1 MYEKIL
7 VVDDIEDIRSL
18 LQEALQASGYH
29 TLEAAGGRE
38 ALSMIEAESPDLV
51 ILDIAM
57 PVMSGFQVLRQLRKN
72 SDIPVIMLSARTDTV
87 DKVESLELGADDYIT
102 KPFEI
107 AEMIARVE
115 AVLRRRKTMPR
126 VIEKVDFNDGQLLI
140 NIAKRHVTLKG
151 EEVELTP
158 KEYELLRELVLNA
171 GTVLEYQRILD
182 AVWGKE
188 YGNAKELVQV
198 TLKRLRAKIEVDP
211 GNPKY
216 VLTISGVGYRF
227 KEIS

>member
-1 MYEKIL
+1 MNEKIL
-7 VVDDIEDIRSL
+7 VVDDIEDIRNL
-18 LQEALQASGYH
+18 LQEALQANGYH
-29 TLEAAGGRE
+29 TLEAADGRE
-38 ALSMIEAESPDLV
+38 ALSMIETKSPDLV
-51 ILDIAM
+51 VLDIAM

-107 AEMIARVE
+107 AEMTARVE
-115 AVLRRRKTMPR
+115 AVLRRRKTISN
-126 VIEKVDFNDGQLLI
+126 VINKVEFNDGQLLI
-140 NIAKRHVTLKG
+140 DLAKRRVTLKG

-158 KEYELLRELVLNA
+158 KEYELLRELVLNT
-171 GTVLEYQRILD
+171 GTVLEYQQILN

>member
-18 LQEALQASGYH
+18 LQEALQANGYH
-29 TLEAAGGRE
+29 TLEAADGRE
-38 ALSMIEAESPDLV
+38 ALSMIETESPDLV

-107 AEMIARVE
+107 AEMTARVE
-115 AVLRRRKTMPR
+115 AVLRRRKTMSR
-126 VIEKVDFNDGQLLI
+126 VIDKVDFNDGQLLI
-140 NIAKRHVTLKG
+140 NLAKRHVTLKG

-182 AVWGKE
+182 AVWGKG

>member
-18 LQEALQASGYH
+18 LQEALQANEYH
-29 TLEAAGGRE
+29 TLEAADGRE
-38 ALSMIEAESPDLV
+38 ALRMIETESPDLV

-107 AEMIARVE
+107 AEMTARVE
-115 AVLRRRKTMPR
+115 AVLRRRKTMSR
-126 VIEKVDFNDGQLLI
+126 VIDKVDFNDGQLLI
-140 NIAKRHVTLKG
+140 NLAKRHVTLKG

-182 AVWGKE
+182 AVWGKG

>member
-29 TLEAAGGRE
+29 TLEAADGRE

-107 AEMIARVE
+107 AEMTARVE
-115 AVLRRRKTMPR
+115 AVLRRRKTISN
-126 VIEKVDFNDGQLLI
+126 VINKVEFNDGQLLI
-140 NIAKRHVTLKG
+140 DLAKRRVTLKG

-216 VLTISGVGYRF
+216 VLTVSGVGYRF

>member
-18 LQEALQASGYH
+18 LQEALQANGYS
-29 TLEAAGGRE
+29 TLEAADGRE
-38 ALSMIEAESPDLV
+38 ALSIIETEPPDLV

-107 AEMIARVE
+107 AEMTARVE
-115 AVLRRRKTMPR
+115 AVLRRRKTMSR
-126 VIEKVDFNDGQLLI
+126 VIDKVEFNDGQLLI
-140 NIAKRHVTLKG
+140 NLAKRRVTLKG
-151 EEVELTP
+151 EAVELTP
-158 KEYELLRELVLNA
+158 KEYGLLRELVLNA

-216 VLTISGVGYRF
+216 ILTISGVGYRF

>member
-18 LQEALQASGYH
+18 LQEALQANGYS
-29 TLEAAGGRE
+29 TLEAADGRE
-38 ALSMIEAESPDLV
+38 ALSIIETEPPDLV

-107 AEMIARVE
+107 AEMTARVE
-115 AVLRRRKTMPR
+115 AVLRRRKTMSR
-126 VIEKVDFNDGQLLI
+126 VIDKVDFNDGQLLI
-140 NIAKRHVTLKG
+140 NLAKRHVTLKG

-182 AVWGKE
+182 AVWGKG

>member
-18 LQEALQASGYH
+18 LQEALQANGYH
-29 TLEAAGGRE
+29 TLEAADGRE
-38 ALSMIEAESPDLV
+38 ALRIIETESPDLV

-107 AEMIARVE
+107 AEMTARVE
-115 AVLRRRKTMPR
+115 AVLRRRKTMSR
-126 VIEKVDFNDGQLLI
+126 VIDKVDFNDGQLLI
-140 NIAKRHVTLKG
+140 NLAKRHVTLKG

-182 AVWGKE
+182 AVWGKG

>member
-18 LQEALQASGYH
+18 LQEALQANGYS
-29 TLEAAGGRE
+29 TLEAADGRE
-38 ALSMIEAESPDLV
+38 ALSIIETEPPDLV

-107 AEMIARVE
+107 AEMTARVE
-115 AVLRRRKTMPR
+115 AVLRRRKTMSR
-126 VIEKVDFNDGQLLI
+126 VIDKVEFNDGQLLI
-140 NIAKRHVTLKG
+140 NLAKRRVTLKG
-151 EEVELTP
+151 EAVELTP

-216 VLTISGVGYRF
+216 ILTISGVGYRF

>member
-29 TLEAAGGRE
+29 TLEAADGRE

-72 SDIPVIMLSARTDTV
+72 SDIPIIMLSARTDTV

-107 AEMIARVE
+107 AEMTARVE
-115 AVLRRRKTMPR
+115 AVLRRRKTISN
-126 VIEKVDFNDGQLLI
+126 VINKVEFNDGQLLI
-140 NIAKRHVTLKG
+140 DLAKRRVTLKG

-216 VLTISGVGYRF
+216 VLTVSGVGYRF

>member
-18 LQEALQASGYH
+18 LQEALQANGYH
-29 TLEAAGGRE
+29 TLEATDGRE
-38 ALSMIEAESPDLV
+38 ALSMIETESPDLV

-107 AEMIARVE
+107 AEMTARVE
-115 AVLRRRKTMPR
+115 AVLRRRKTMSR
-126 VIEKVDFNDGQLLI
+126 VIDKVDFNDGQLLI
-140 NIAKRHVTLKG
+140 NLAKRHVTLKG

-182 AVWGKE
+182 AVWGKG

>member
-29 TLEAAGGRE
+29 TLEAADGRE
-38 ALSMIEAESPDLV
+38 ALSMIETESPDLV

-72 SDIPVIMLSARTDTV
+72 SDIPIIMLSARTDTV

-107 AEMIARVE
+107 AEMTARVE
-115 AVLRRRKTMPR
+115 AVLRRRKTMSY
-126 VIEKVDFNDGQLLI
+126 VINKVEFNDGQLLI
-140 NIAKRHVTLKG
+140 DLAKRRVTLKG

-216 VLTISGVGYRF
+216 VLTVSGVGYRF

>member
-18 LQEALQASGYH
+18 LQEALQANGYS
-29 TLEAAGGRE
+29 TLEAADGRE
-38 ALSMIEAESPDLV
+38 ALSIIETEPPDLV

-107 AEMIARVE
+107 AEMTARVE
-115 AVLRRRKTMPR
+115 AVLRRRKTMSR
-126 VIEKVDFNDGQLLI
+126 VIDKVEFNDGQLLI
-140 NIAKRHVTLKG
+140 NLSKRRVTLKG

-216 VLTISGVGYRF
+216 VMTISGVGYRF

>member
-18 LQEALQASGYH
+18 LQEALQANGYH
-29 TLEAAGGRE
+29 TLEAADGRE

-57 PVMSGFQVLRQLRKN
+57 PVMSGFHVLRQLRKN

-107 AEMIARVE
+107 AEMTARVE
-115 AVLRRRKTMPR
+115 AVLRRRKTMSR
-126 VIEKVDFNDGQLLI
+126 VIDKVEFNDGQLLI
-140 NIAKRHVTLKG
+140 NLAKRRVTLKG

-158 KEYELLRELVLNA
+158 KEYELLRELVLNT
-171 GTVLEYQRILD
+171 GTVLEYQQILN

>member
-18 LQEALQASGYH
+18 LQEALQANGYS
-29 TLEAAGGRE
+29 TLEAADGRE
-38 ALSMIEAESPDLV
+38 ALSIIETEPPDLV

-107 AEMIARVE
+107 AEMTARVE

-140 NIAKRHVTLKG
+140 NLAKRHVTLKG

>member
-29 TLEAAGGRE
+29 TLEAADGRE

-72 SDIPVIMLSARTDTV
+72 SDIPIIMLSARTDTV

-107 AEMIARVE
+107 AEMTARVE
-115 AVLRRRKTMPR
+115 AVLRRRKTISN
-126 VIEKVDFNDGQLLI
+126 VINKVEFNDGQLLI
-140 NIAKRHVTLKG
+140 DLAKRRVTLKG

-171 GTVLEYQRILD
+171 GTVLEYQRMLD

-216 VLTISGVGYRF
+216 VLTVSGVGYRF

>member
-18 LQEALQASGYH
+18 LQEALQANGYH
-29 TLEAAGGRE
+29 TLEAADGRE
-38 ALSMIEAESPDLV
+38 ALRMIETESPDLV

-107 AEMIARVE
+107 AEMTARVE
-115 AVLRRRKTMPR
+115 AVLRRRKTMSR
-126 VIEKVDFNDGQLLI
+126 VIDKVDFNDGQLLI
-140 NIAKRHVTLKG
+140 NLAKRHVTLKG

-182 AVWGKE
+182 AVWGKG

>member
-18 LQEALQASGYH
+18 LQEALQANGYH
-29 TLEAAGGRE
+29 ILEATDGHE
-38 ALSMIEAESPDLV
+38 ALSMIETESPDLV

-57 PVMSGFQVLRQLRKN
+57 PVMSGFHVLRQLRKN

-107 AEMIARVE
+107 AEMTARVE

-140 NIAKRHVTLKG
+140 NLAKRRVTLKG
-151 EEVELTP
+151 EEIELTP

-211 GNPKY
+211 RNPKY
-216 VLTISGVGYRF
+216 VLTISSVGYRF

>member
-29 TLEAAGGRE
+29 TLEAADGRE

-72 SDIPVIMLSARTDTV
+72 SDIPIIMLSARTDTV

-107 AEMIARVE
+107 AEMTARVE
-115 AVLRRRKTMPR
+115 AVLRRGKTMSH
-126 VIEKVDFNDGQLLI
+126 VIDKVEFNDGQLLI
-140 NIAKRHVTLKG
+140 NLAKRRITLKG

-216 VLTISGVGYRF
+216 VLTVSGVGYRF

>member
-18 LQEALQASGYH
+18 LQEALQANGYH
-29 TLEAAGGRE
+29 TLEAADGRE
-38 ALSMIEAESPDLV
+38 ALSMIETESPDLV

-107 AEMIARVE
+107 AEMTARVE
-115 AVLRRRKTMPR
+115 AVLRRRKTMSR
-126 VIEKVDFNDGQLLI
+126 VIDKVDFNDGQLLI
-140 NIAKRHVTLKG
+140 NLAKRLVTLKG

-182 AVWGKE
+182 AVWGKG

>member
-7 VVDDIEDIRSL
+7 VVDDIEDIRNL

-29 TLEAAGGRE
+29 TLEAADGRE

-72 SDIPVIMLSARTDTV
+72 SDIPIIMLSARTDTV

-107 AEMIARVE
+107 AEMTARVE
-115 AVLRRRKTMPR
+115 AVLRRRKTISN
-126 VIEKVDFNDGQLLI
+126 VINKVEFNDGQLLI
-140 NIAKRHVTLKG
+140 DLAKRRVTLKG

-216 VLTISGVGYRF
+216 VLTVSGVGYRF

>member
-29 TLEAAGGRE
+29 TLEAADGRE

-72 SDIPVIMLSARTDTV
+72 SDIPIIMLSARTDTV

-107 AEMIARVE
+107 AEMTARVE
-115 AVLRRRKTMPR
+115 AVLRRRKTISN
-126 VIEKVDFNDGQLLI
+126 VINKVEFNDGQLLI
-140 NIAKRHVTLKG
+140 DLAKRRVTLKG

>member
-1 MYEKIL
+1 MFY
-7 VVDDIEDIRSL
+7 DSF
-18 LQEALQASGYH
+18 G
-29 TLEAAGGRE
+29 
-38 ALSMIEAESPDLV
+38 
-51 ILDIAM
+51 
-57 PVMSGFQVLRQLRKN
+57 KN

-107 AEMIARVE
+107 AEMTARVE

-140 NIAKRHVTLKG
+140 NLAKRRVTLKG
-151 EEVELTP
+151 EEIELTP

-211 GNPKY
+211 RNPKY
-216 VLTISGVGYRF
+216 VLTISSVGYRF

>member
-18 LQEALQASGYH
+18 LQEALQANGYH
-29 TLEAAGGRE
+29 TLEAADGRE

-57 PVMSGFQVLRQLRKN
+57 PVMNGFQVLRQLRKN

-107 AEMIARVE
+107 VEMTARVE
-115 AVLRRRKTMPR
+115 AVLRRRKTMSR
-126 VIEKVDFNDGQLLI
+126 VIDKVEFNDGQLLI
-140 NIAKRHVTLKG
+140 DLAKRRVTLKG

-216 VLTISGVGYRF
+216 VLTVSGVGYRF

>member
-18 LQEALQASGYH
+18 LQEALQANGYH
-29 TLEAAGGRE
+29 TLEAADGRE

-107 AEMIARVE
+107 AEMTARVE
-115 AVLRRRKTMPR
+115 AVLRRRKTMSR
-126 VIEKVDFNDGQLLI
+126 VIDKVDFNDGQLLI
-140 NIAKRHVTLKG
+140 NLAKRHVTLKG

>member
-29 TLEAAGGRE
+29 TLEAADGRE

-72 SDIPVIMLSARTDTV
+72 SDIPIIMLSARTDTV

-107 AEMIARVE
+107 AEMTARVE
-115 AVLRRRKTMPR
+115 AVLRRRKTISN
-126 VIEKVDFNDGQLLI
+126 VINKVEFNDGQLLI
-140 NIAKRHVTLKG
+140 NLAKRRVTLKG

>member
-18 LQEALQASGYH
+18 LQEALQANGYH
-29 TLEAAGGRE
+29 TLEAADGRE
-38 ALSMIEAESPDLV
+38 ALSIIETESPDLV

-107 AEMIARVE
+107 AEMTARVE
-115 AVLRRRKTMPR
+115 AVLRRRKTMSR
-126 VIEKVDFNDGQLLI
+126 VIDKVDFNDGQLLI
-140 NIAKRHVTLKG
+140 NLAKRHVTLKG

-182 AVWGKE
+182 AVWGKG

>member
-18 LQEALQASGYH
+18 LQEALQANGYS
-29 TLEAAGGRE
+29 TLEAADGRE
-38 ALSMIEAESPDLV
+38 ALSIIETEPPDLV

-107 AEMIARVE
+107 AEMTARVE
-115 AVLRRRKTMPR
+115 AVLRRRKTMSR
-126 VIEKVDFNDGQLLI
+126 VIDKVEFNDGQLLI
-140 NIAKRHVTLKG
+140 NLAKRRVTLKG
-151 EEVELTP
+151 EAVELTP
-158 KEYELLRELVLNA
+158 KEYGLLRELVLNA
-171 GTVLEYQRILD
+171 GTVMEYQRILD

>member
-18 LQEALQASGYH
+18 LQEALQANEYH
-29 TLEAAGGRE
+29 TLEAADGRE
-38 ALSMIEAESPDLV
+38 ALSMIETESPDLV

-107 AEMIARVE
+107 AEMTARVE
-115 AVLRRRKTMPR
+115 AVLRRRKTMSR
-126 VIEKVDFNDGQLLI
+126 VIDKVDFNDGQLLI
-140 NIAKRHVTLKG
+140 NLAKRHVTLKG

-182 AVWGKE
+182 AVWGKG

>member
-18 LQEALQASGYH
+18 LQEALQANGYH
-29 TLEAAGGRE
+29 TLEAADGRE
-38 ALSMIEAESPDLV
+38 ALSMIETESPDLV

-107 AEMIARVE
+107 AEMTARVE
-115 AVLRRRKTMPR
+115 AVLRRRKTISN
-126 VIEKVDFNDGQLLI
+126 VINKVEFNDGQLLI
-140 NIAKRHVTLKG
+140 DLAKRRVTLKG

>member
-18 LQEALQASGYH
+18 LQEALQANEYH
-29 TLEAAGGRE
+29 TLEAADGRE
-38 ALSMIEAESPDLV
+38 ALNMIEREPPDLV

-72 SDIPVIMLSARTDTV
+72 SDIPIIMLSARTDTV

-107 AEMIARVE
+107 AEMTARVE
-115 AVLRRRKTMPR
+115 AVLRRRKTMSR
-126 VIEKVDFNDGQLLI
+126 VINKVEFNDGQLLI
-140 NIAKRHVTLKG
+140 DLAKRRVTLKG

-198 TLKRLRAKIEVDP
+198 TLKRLRAKIEIDP

>member
-1 MYEKIL
+1 
-7 VVDDIEDIRSL
+7 
-18 LQEALQASGYH
+18 
-29 TLEAAGGRE
+29 
-38 ALSMIEAESPDLV
+38 
-51 ILDIAM
+51 
-57 PVMSGFQVLRQLRKN
+57 
-72 SDIPVIMLSARTDTV
+72 
-87 DKVESLELGADDYIT
+87 
-102 KPFEI
+102 
-107 AEMIARVE
+107 
-115 AVLRRRKTMPR
+115 MPR

-140 NIAKRHVTLKG
+140 NLAKRHVTLKG

-216 VLTISGVGYRF
+216 VLTISGVSF
-227 KEIS
+227 

>member
-29 TLEAAGGRE
+29 TLEAADGRE

-107 AEMIARVE
+107 AEMTARVE
-115 AVLRRRKTMPR
+115 AVLRRRKTISN
-126 VIEKVDFNDGQLLI
+126 VINKVEFNDGQLLI
-140 NIAKRHVTLKG
+140 DLAKRRVTLKG

>member
-29 TLEAAGGRE
+29 TLEAADGRE

-72 SDIPVIMLSARTDTV
+72 SDIPIIMLSARTDTV

-107 AEMIARVE
+107 AEMTARVE
-115 AVLRRRKTMPR
+115 AVLRRRKTISN
-126 VIEKVDFNDGQLLI
+126 VINKVEFNDGQLLI
-140 NIAKRHVTLKG
+140 DLAKRRVTLKG

-227 KEIS
+227 KEVS

>member
-18 LQEALQASGYH
+18 LQEALQANGYH
-29 TLEAAGGRE
+29 TLEAADGRE

-57 PVMSGFQVLRQLRKN
+57 PVMNGFQVLRQLRKN

-107 AEMIARVE
+107 VEMTARVE
-115 AVLRRRKTMPR
+115 AVLRRRKTMSR
-126 VIEKVDFNDGQLLI
+126 VIDKVEFNDGQLLI
-140 NIAKRHVTLKG
+140 NLSKRRVTLKG

-216 VLTISGVGYRF
+216 VMTISGVGYRF

>member
-7 VVDDIEDIRSL
+7 VVDDIEDIRNL
-18 LQEALQASGYH
+18 LQEALQEVGYH
-29 TLEAAGGRE
+29 TLEAADGRE

-72 SDIPVIMLSARTDTV
+72 SDIPIIMLSARTDTV

-107 AEMIARVE
+107 AEMTARVE
-115 AVLRRRKTMPR
+115 AVLRRRKTISN
-126 VIEKVDFNDGQLLI
+126 VINKVEFNDGQLLI
-140 NIAKRHVTLKG
+140 DLAKRRVTLKG

-216 VLTISGVGYRF
+216 VLTVSGVGYRF